1 MKTELV
7 NKKVVLKMCQNTT
20 KINEEF
26 ENMKPSDQKV
36 GMRGFNIFQLDIMLT
51 KPC

>member
-26 ENMKPSDQKV
+26 ENMKPSD
-36 GMRGFNIFQLDIMLT
+36 
-51 KPC
+51 